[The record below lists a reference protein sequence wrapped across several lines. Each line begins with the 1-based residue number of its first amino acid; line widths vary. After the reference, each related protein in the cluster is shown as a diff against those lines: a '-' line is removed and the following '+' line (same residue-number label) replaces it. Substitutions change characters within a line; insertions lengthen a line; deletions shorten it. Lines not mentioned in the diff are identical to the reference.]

1 MSGSRPRLIFNLM
14 TTRRTAA
21 FQRLFFPPKIV
32 ISLLLVLFCKPH
44 FVFLYLPA
52 GRKVLQKQ
60 KGFCMLISETLVQKP
75 GKSPAV
81 PESWG
86 REGEGE
92 GRGGGGEG
100 PSTEAAQV
108 EPVGAGHRR

>member
-1 MSGSRPRLIFNLM
+1 M

-60 KGFCMLISETLVQKP
+60 KGFCMLISETLLQKP
-75 GKSPAV
+75 GNRVQLCLSPGGGR
-81 PESWG
+81 G
-86 REGEGE
+86 REKGEAGE
-92 GRGGGGEG
+92 VRGQ
-100 PSTEAAQV
+100 AQRL
-108 EPVGAGHRR
+108 PRLSQ